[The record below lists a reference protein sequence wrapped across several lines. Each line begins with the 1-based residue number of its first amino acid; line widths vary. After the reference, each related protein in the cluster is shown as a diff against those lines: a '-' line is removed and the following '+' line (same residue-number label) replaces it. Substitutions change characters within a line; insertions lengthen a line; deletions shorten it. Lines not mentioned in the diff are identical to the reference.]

1 MPTAQSTV
9 TFSVKVRRGLGDATR
24 LYDLLRPH
32 ATRIG
37 SLTLDLHH
45 DTVARLNAMNPLPFH
60 SLIKF
65 NAIVPAKNMESAD
78 GRGIIADAP
87 SLSEFSLGHPLSS
100 GWHLR
105 QAPVFGHEAW
115 NPPFAQLT
123 VLNVVNAWIPHWAL
137 IPILSLSSQ
146 LVECRIWFDDYGRG
160 MSLPPVT
167 LPNLRVLDL
176 TFCVMDPFPW
186 NFLITPNLQ
195 DLTVTTS
202 PDDYIDCWPAQ
213 AFIDFHA
220 RSAFKLRRLRL
231 RLAQFFNQVD
241 KMIAVLEMF
250 PELDTLELRWMTYGG
265 IRVAHDN
272 AVVPLLQ
279 RMDMHSGNNQVLVPQ
294 LRTIQIDESRR
305 CVDMLKSRCEPA
317 SSSVLETVVL
327 YFHHGLEWE
336 SGSQSESGGDEDF
349 SEDLEY
355 LRERGIQASRAPMD
369 YYGGDTFDDADY
381 DGESSGQSSAPD
393 EEEEEE
399 EEGEVDEDSD
409 AEEF

>member
-9 TFSVKVRRGLGDATR
+9 TFSVKR
-24 LYDLLRPH
+24 
-32 ATRIG
+32 

-45 DTVARLNAMNPLPFH
+45 DTVARLNAMNRWPFH

-87 SLSEFSLGHPLSS
+87 VVVRFGMASTPSS
-100 GWHLR
+100 RLWPRGMEP
-105 QAPVFGHEAW
+105 AVC
-115 NPPFAQLT
+115 T
-123 VLNVVNAWIPHWAL
+123 VDRPQCVNAWIPHW
-137 IPILSLSSQ
+137 PSSRSCPCPPRC

-213 AFIDFHA
+213 GFIDFHA

-336 SGSQSESGGDEDF
+336 SGSRRSRGVNEDF

-355 LRERGIQASRAPMD
+355 LRDRGNARRRVLRWTLMVA
-369 YYGGDTFDDADY
+369 YTCDD
-381 DGESSGQSSAPD
+381 ESTMAISSCQSSAPD
-393 EEEEEE
+393 EEE

-409 AEEF
+409 AEDLIQTVAKKERNKISFILSPIP